1 MANVLQPVR
10 GTRDLIGDDA
20 ARHFH
25 VVETARRITSLY
37 GFSEWQTPIFEDTKV
52 FSRTLGETSDVVT
65 KEMYTFEDRGGDSV
79 TLRPEGTAG
88 VCRALITNGLT
99 QTLPQKV
106 FYTGPMFRYERPQK
120 GRYRQFHQIGVEL
133 LGPAT
138 PLADAEVI
146 AAGWQILN
154 ELGIAKDVVLH
165 INTLGDVASRAA
177 YRAKLVEYFSKFV
190 NELSEDSKLRLEK
203 NPLRILD
210 SKDEG
215 DKKLV
220 AGAPQMQECMT
231 DEAKAFYDSLL
242 NYLTA
247 FGVPHQHNPHI
258 VRGLDYYNHTAFE
271 FVTNALGSQGTVLA
285 GGRYDGLVEQMGGP
299 AVPGVGW
306 AAGIERL
313 SMLIAEPARAAV
325 PVAIIPMGAEYEHAS
340 LNILRLLRARN
351 VAAEI
356 GYSGNAKKRL
366 ERANKS
372 GAAFAVLVGE
382 DIKLKNLASG
392 EQVDTTPEALPGLLQ
407 TP

>member
-106 FYTGPMFRYERPQK
+106 FYAGPMFRYERPQK

-146 AAGWQILN
+146 AAGWQILR
-154 ELGIAKDVVLH
+154 ELGIGKDVVLH
-165 INTLGDVASRAA
+165 INTLGDAESRAA

-190 NELSEDSKLRLEK
+190 NALSEDSKVRLEK

-215 DKKLV
+215 DKKI
-220 AGAPQMQECMT
+220 AADAPQMQECMT
-231 DEAKAFYDSLL
+231 DEARAFYDALL
-242 NYLTA
+242 SYLTA

-271 FVTNALGSQGTVLA
+271 FVTTALGAQGTVLA

-313 SMLIAEPARAAV
+313 SMLIDSPARAAV
-325 PVAIIPMGAEYEHAS
+325 PVAVIPMGADCEAAALQI
-340 LNILRLLRARN
+340 LNTLRQGN
-351 VAAEI
+351 IPAEI

-372 GAAFAVLVGE
+372 GAVFAVLVGE

-392 EQVDTTPEALPGLLQ
+392 EQQDVTAEALPELLRI
-407 TP
+407 

>member
-1 MANVLQPVR
+1 MR
-10 GTRDLIGDDA
+10 GTRDLLGEDM
-20 ARHFH
+20 ARFAR
-25 VVETARRITSLY
+25 VVETARRVVALY
-37 GFSEWQTPIFEDTKV
+37 GFSEWQTPIFEDTRV

-106 FYTGPMFRYERPQK
+106 FYAGPMFRYERPQK

-146 AAGWQILN
+146 AMGWQILR
-154 ELGIAKDVVLH
+154 ELGIGDTVQLQV
-165 INTLGDVASRAA
+165 NTLGDAASRAA
-177 YRAKLVEYFSKFV
+177 YREKLVGYFSQYT
-190 NELSEDSKLRLEK
+190 NELSADSKLRLQK

-220 AGAPQMQECMT
+220 AGAPQMQDSLT
-231 DEAKAFYDSLL
+231 DEARAFFDAVQ
-242 NYLTA
+242 NNLTA
-247 FGVPHQHNPHI
+247 FGVPFVLDPAI

-271 FVTNALGSQGTVLA
+271 FVTTALGAQGTVMA

-299 AVPGVGW
+299 SVPGIGW
-306 AAGIERL
+306 GAGIERL
-313 SMLIAEPARAAV
+313 SMLIAAPAAAHV
-325 PVAIIPMGAEYEHAS
+325 PVAVIPMGAEAEGQAIEI
-340 LNILRLLRARN
+340 LNLLRAQHI
-351 VAAEI
+351 AAEI
-356 GYSGNAKKRL
+356 GYSGNVKKRL

-382 DIKLKNLASG
+382 DVKLKNLASG
-392 EQVDTTPEALPGLLQ
+392 EQQDVSPEALPGLLRA
-407 TP
+407 